1 MPIQSKHE
9 NDYQSLDIIFFVL
22 ITLISL
28 FIQFISLLWHSIQSN
43 TKSPQS
49 LGTPHSPTMKDKSL
63 PIPHSA
69 STSLKTEEV
78 GRTSTGKVSGTP
90 SPRSKKLKSG
100 SSTQSAL
107 RQRRTR
113 SNPTTPTVGS
123 QSLA

>member
-1 MPIQSKHE
+1 MTQAQTKQY
-9 NDYQSLDIIFFVL
+9 NDDVILHIIVIL
-22 ITLISL
+22 TILATLFL
-28 FIQFISLLWHSIQSN
+28 QFISLPWPSNQSN

-49 LGTPHSPTMKDKSL
+49 LDTPHSPTMKDKSL
-63 PIPHSA
+63 PTPHSA

-100 SSTQSAL
+100 SSTQSAS
-107 RQRRTR
+107 RRTRTR